1 MRPATGRRVIHSA
14 TALVLLM
21 GQIDVWA
28 LRWLVWS
35 VAVFVLTVDLVR
47 IKNVPFNTWLRRTVP
62 VFRESEA
69 TSISGASF
77 LWLGYSMTVFFPLPA
92 AFVGILAAAVADP
105 AASLVGSKWG
115 SGKGKTLMGSAACF
129 AAILGVSLAFSVSPQ
144 VGLVVALFGTTLE
157 RFSGPVDDNMVIGPG
172 VAAAVF
178 FLA

>member
-1 MRPATGRRVIHSA
+1 MIHSS
-14 TALVLLM
+14 TALVLLTA
-21 GQIDVWA
+21 QIDVWA

-35 VAVFVLTVDLVR
+35 VAMFVLAVDLAR
-47 IKNVPFNTWLRRTVP
+47 IKNVRLNAWLRRTVP

-77 LWLGYSMTVFFPLPA
+77 LWLGYSMTVAFPLPA
-92 AFVGILAAAVADP
+92 AFVGVLSAALADP

-115 SGKGKTLMGSAACF
+115 SGTGKTLVGSAACLSGIF
-129 AAILGVSLAFSVSPQ
+129 VVSLVFSVSPQ
-144 VGLVVALFGTTLE
+144 IGLVVALFGTLIE
-157 RFSGPVDDNMVIGPG
+157 RFSGRLDDNLVLGPG